1 MPETKD
7 FYKILGVSETAKP
20 DEIKKAYR
28 KLAREYHP
36 DRNPDKP
43 GAEEKFKEIQ
53 EAYDTLSDA
62 EKRKQYDA
70 MRKNPFGFGGNGY
83 PGGGRYYRNPDGSGV
98 HFETTGDLGGFSDL
112 FGGGAGGGGGFGDIF
127 SRMFGGQTEEPQ
139 QPPFGRQ
146 TRRGAPARD
155 IETTLRLS
163 FDQALQGGKTEVALP
178 DGETIR
184 INVPKGVGSGFKIR
198 LKGRGKAGAGGKKGD
213 LYVTFDVEPSP
224 TFSREGNNLYTKVN
238 INAFEAMLGTTR
250 SITNAYGRTIKLTV
264 PKGTQPGEKFRL
276 KGQGV
281 ETEKEKGDLY
291 VEVNIAVPKNLSP
304 EQEETIRKAAK
315 GAGLV

>member
-1 MPETKD
+1 MPEIKD
-7 FYKILGVSETAKP
+7 YYKVLGVGDTASA

-43 GAEEKFKEIQ
+43 GAEEKFKEVQ

-62 EKRKQYDA
+62 EKRKQYDR
-70 MRKNPFGFGGNGY
+70 MRKNPFGFGANGDF

-98 HFETTGDLGGFSDL
+98 RFETTGDVGGFGDL
-112 FGGGAGGGGGFGDIF
+112 FGGAGGGGFGDIF
-127 SRMFGGQTEEPQ
+127 SRMFGGQAEAQ
-139 QPPFGRQ
+139 QQAPFGRQ
-146 TRRGAPARD
+146 ARRGAAVRD
-155 IETTLRLS
+155 VETTLRLS
-163 FDQALQGGKTEVALP
+163 FDQALQGGKTEVTLP
-178 DGETIR
+178 GGETIR

-198 LKGRGKAGAGGKKGD
+198 LKGRGQAGPGGKKGD
-213 LYVTFDVEPSP
+213 LYVTFDVEPNP
-224 TFSREGNNLYTKVN
+224 TFTREGNNLYMKVN

-291 VEVNIAVPKNLSP
+291 VEVDVAIPKNLSP
-304 EQEETIRKAAK
+304 EQEEKLRKAAK
-315 GAGLV
+315 STGLV